1 MDHVPSHSSGP
12 KWYHLG
18 TLPEITEANV
28 SSKEEV
34 KGKRRT
40 KWFVGYSKPG
50 REKPTDTC
58 LRYPWCGTYVKFQVH
73 PPHFSAGHTFTCLKD
88 KAQAH
93 QAEQDDENQIGDEK
107 RAAAVLPQF
116 GRKAPHIGHAHSRT
130 HRREDESPAGGE
142 PGGCFIG

>member
-73 PPHFSAGHTFTCLKD
+73 PPHFSAGHTFTGLRD

-93 QAEQDDENQIGDEK
+93 QAEQVRLGW
-107 RAAAVLPQF
+107 AA
-116 GRKAPHIGHAHSRT
+116 GSRT
-130 HRREDESPAGGE
+130 GQESCGWASEGYALE
-142 PGGCFIG
+142 M